1 MENFTTFYANGC
13 SHTAGGGLDCGL
25 TSKSDEPFVYEQL
38 YGIKRWNHEKEVT
51 YPVRV
56 ANHLNLR
63 CVNDAA
69 SGSGAPRLIR
79 TTNEYIRKVG
89 IEKLKKHIIFLQIN
103 NPIRRIELYC
113 KKIDDYVI
121 VNVDWDE
128 NIKIK
133 EICVV
138 ENYSIKYRKYHPE
151 FFQGKIQNDIQYY
164 LENYFDP
171 IKYQKEIGSNL
182 INLFSF
188 LELNKIQYFYCL
200 SDAGLLNNHD
210 MYNINKHKI
219 FDHRNILVDDCVDIS
234 EYAFKHN
241 LTVNL
246 ETNGIHG
253 DHHAG
258 YFGNKQYGELLAKEI
273 EEKIKNL

>member
-25 TSKSDEPFVYEQL
+25 TSKSDEPFVYDQL
-38 YGIKRWNHEKEVT
+38 YNIKRWNNEKDVT
-51 YPVRV
+51 YPRRV
-56 ANHLNLR
+56 ADYLNLR

-79 TTNEYIRKVG
+79 TTNAYIRKIG
-89 IEKLKKHIIFLQIN
+89 LENLKKHILFLQIN
-103 NPIRRIELYC
+103 NPIRRVEMYC
-113 KKIDDYVI
+113 REIDDYII
-121 VNVDWDE
+121 VNMEWDKNYNAE
-128 NIKIK
+128 NVS
-133 EICVV
+133 VV
-138 ENYSIKYRKYHPE
+138 ENYSIKSRKYHPE
-151 FFQGKIQNDIQYY
+151 FFKGKIENDVIKI
-164 LENYFDP
+164 LNNYFDP
-171 IKYQKEIGSNL
+171 MKYHVEIASNL
-182 INLFSF
+182 LNLFSF

-200 SDAGLLNNHD
+200 SDPGLLYNHELKD
-210 MYNINKHKI
+210 LAKSDEIMYRKI
-219 FDHRNILVDDCVDIS
+219 DVEGCRDIS